1 MAKKAPVE
9 ELAEVIILLVRKFIN
24 WIYRQI
30 TGKDEELI
38 KPPRIFKHGFS
49 KKKIL
54 TNREF
59 SFYKMLVSIVEP
71 MGLRVFPKV
80 RMIDIIETTNNVERD
95 NRFWQNKQIIQMH
108 VDFLLVDSV
117 FIRPVCVIELD
128 DSSHEQSNAK
138 YRDAKKDEAFET
150 ANLVL
155 LRVPAGNFSRPQ
167 VEQMLEGIC

>member
-9 ELAEVIILLVRKFIN
+9 ELAEVIILLIRKFIN

-80 RMIDIIETTNNVERD
+80 RMIDIIETTNNAEKN

-108 VDFLLVDSV
+108 VDFLLVDDLKYLGKKPFRTYLGMKYTGGFSDHL
-117 FIRPVCVIELD
+117 PVYID
-128 DSSHEQSNAK
+128 FW
-138 YRDAKKDEAFET
+138 Y
-150 ANLVL
+150 
-155 LRVPAGNFSRPQ
+155 
-167 VEQMLEGIC
+167 